1 MANIIAN
8 KLGVQMNQ
16 APVTALTCLR
26 LFYYIF
32 KNAAHEMGI
41 GAFYD
46 ATMSLHD
53 LEMRLEILA
62 CDANCASIRA
72 SELALVLVCTQI
84 DANVAKTFEG
94 RQGEYQCLV
103 DYAIEIQNL
112 CRISEGEMFESFGT
126 CVDILSK
133 YNGQHKMPYRQR
145 LVWKL
150 SSRTMRV
157 LRPTD
162 KLTSH
167 LPTIVEHNIANHQL
181 EANNRFRY
189 VLIQLNK

>member
-1 MANIIAN
+1 MAGIIAN

-26 LFYYIF
+26 LFYYIL
-32 KNAAHEMGI
+32 KNAAHEMGF
-41 GAFYD
+41 GEFYD
-46 ATMSLHD
+46 AHMSLHA

-62 CDANCASIRA
+62 CDASCASIRA
-72 SELALVLVCTQI
+72 SELALVLVCTQLE
-84 DANVAKTFEG
+84 ASVAKTTG
-94 RQGEYQCLV
+94 RVGEFQCLF
-103 DYAIEIQNL
+103 DYVAEVRKM
-112 CRISEGEMFESFGT
+112 CRLSEGAMYESFGT
-126 CVDILSK
+126 CCGILSK

-150 SSRTMRV
+150 SSRTLRV

-167 LPTIVEHNIANHQL
+167 LPTIAEHNIVQHEL
-181 EANNRFRY
+181 EANHRFRY
-189 VLIQLNK
+189 V